1 MITMSNNNPTET
13 KTLNIKRTICIG
25 LGGTGRDILMQ
36 IRRLIVDRYGKLSE
50 LPVVSF
56 VHIDTD
62 KNASQTTGLKT
73 GDTYH
78 GENILFKPAEIVTA
92 TMNKQE
98 IDDLSKGLERRN
110 PHERTSPYDHIGTW
124 FPKQILKDIKSIEN
138 GAGAIRPVGRL
149 AFFHNYSK
157 IHQAIDIA
165 DNATVGHAQKL
176 LSKNI
181 VVEPGTNIIIVGSLC
196 GGTGSGTFIDMAYS
210 LREKYGYEI
219 DSEITAYLIIAPE
232 LYGNTPSVKA
242 NTYAALKE
250 LNYYTGQGTT
260 FKANYDPVN
269 LFSVKEN
276 RPPFDFVYLVGNR
289 TNSGHKIVRKEK
301 LSQIIAHKIFADFA
315 EEISINIKG
324 HRDNVKKYFSV
335 YDEHPRPNVQRYLTF
350 GLAKIYFPR
359 DLTIAI
365 CLNKVKIKLINFWL
379 YGEGQSPDSAE
390 LLDKFLLNWQSKNE
404 TNPSIFKA
412 KLEAITQENDK
423 TFKQVLKTWLSKNQQ
438 EIDDCKNAE
447 DRQRFIDKIRS
458 EIKNQFKKVQPG
470 ETENIRG
477 SWLTQLQ
484 KNSLKLEKQFTQDI
498 IDYLANLLEPKN
510 PHFGL
515 DNSRGWL
522 EALLTKLNEFVK
534 ELEEEKEKATAFV
547 TIENIEKKWQDY
559 CQKFEDIETD
569 KKAFLGIG
577 GKSNNTKNKEFQEEA
592 NQGIQEINKLIKRN
606 FDLTL
611 TEEALKIATNLRQL
625 VLDLKT
631 KTSNFYNLLQD
642 LEGFYNRKGEDLSHI
657 DQDEINGEAI
667 FEANDNDQYYQT
679 LLPDRERR
687 NLLVEVSHKI
697 NESATLPPSLLYFF
711 TAERIIDKKE
721 LSQTIDTNIEAKF
734 GDKTFDLTES
744 VVNRFVQKYP
754 FSDGQTRLKQIIDE
768 ADVLLPLN
776 ISDRHFVNDPDKT
789 KHIIGFKEIDNKE
802 NDQFKKLIQGLG
814 IRDDVIVKLQN
825 KNEIFIIKELGGFP
839 LRIVNGLRELRE
851 QYDRQKRL
859 YDGYN
864 LHNDSTVFFLDII
877 PPDGREMELL
887 QDDFYTC
894 LAFGKIQK
902 NINNNNY
909 YLELEDTLRDEIYEV
924 EISGIWEEALESI
937 SQNET
942 IRKYLAD
949 TVKNME
955 EEVKENP
962 NLFQDFYY
970 RNLINFVD
978 ELEKLTEYDINYNQK
993 KLVLGERPDRT
1004 SLGQDGILKRIY
1016 DRFVKIV
1023 NDAQQGEIVKKKPS
1037 LSPRKID
1044 DKQKLLTA
1052 RKNENN
1058 ENNYQTN
1065 NGEKV
1070 EVLDADVIDKNE
1082 SYYGDDNSNQ
1092 MTEEAEK
1099 EFLKRWEGVTMKDLI
1114 DLRKAGDLSD
1124 DEFEKAKKI
1133 IGGL

>member
-1 MITMSNNNPTET
+1 MPNNQATET

-36 IRRLIVDRYGKLSE
+36 IRRLIVDRYGKLNE

-62 KNASQTTGLKT
+62 KGASQVTGLKT

-78 GENILFKPAEIVTA
+78 GENILFKPSETVTA

-98 IDDLSKGLERRN
+98 IDDLTKGLERRSEY
-110 PHERTSPYDHIGTW
+110 ERQSPYDHIGSW
-124 FPKQILKDIKSIEN
+124 FPKQTLKDVKSIEN

-149 AFFHNYSK
+149 AFFHNYTK
-157 IHQAIDIA
+157 IQSSIDTA
-165 DNATVGHAQKL
+165 ENTTVGHGQKL
-176 LSKNI
+176 LTKNI
-181 VVEPGTNIIIVGSLC
+181 VVESGTNIIIVGSLC

-210 LREKYGYEI
+210 LRQKYGYEI
-219 DSEITAYLIIAPE
+219 DSEITGYLIIAPE

-250 LNYYTGQGTT
+250 LNYYTAQGTT
-260 FKANYDPVN
+260 FNANYDPVN
-269 LFSVKEN
+269 LFSVTEN

-289 TNSGHKIVRKEK
+289 TNSGHKIVKKEK
-301 LSQIIAHKIFADFA
+301 LCQVIAHKIFADFA
-315 EEISINIKG
+315 EEISGNIKG

-335 YDEHPRPNVQRYLTF
+335 YDEHPRPNAQRYLTF
-350 GLAKIYFPR
+350 GLSKIYFPR

-390 LLDKFLLNWQSKNE
+390 LLDKFLLNWQSQNE
-404 TNPSIFKA
+404 TNPNIFKA
-412 KLEAITQENDK
+412 KLEAITVENDK
-423 TFKQVLKTWLSKNQQ
+423 TFKQVLKNWLNRNQG
-438 EIDDCKNAE
+438 EIENCKNAD
-447 DRQRFIDKIRS
+447 DRQRFIDKMRS
-458 EIKNQFKKVQPG
+458 ELKSQFKKVQFG

-477 SWLTQLQ
+477 VWLTQLQ
-484 KNSLKLEKQFTQDI
+484 KNSLKLEKQFSQDI
-498 IDYLANLLEPKN
+498 IDYLAKLLEPAN
-510 PHFGL
+510 PHFAL

-522 EALLTKLNEFVK
+522 EAILTKLNEYVN
-534 ELEEEKEKATAFV
+534 ELEEEKQKTSAFV
-547 TIENIEKKWQDY
+547 TIENIEKKWQDS
-559 CQKFEDIETD
+559 CQRFEDIETD
-569 KKAFLGIG
+569 KKGLLGFG
-577 GKSNNTKNKEFQEEA
+577 GKSNNTKNKEFQETA
-592 NQGIQEINKLIKRN
+592 NQSIQEINKLIKRN

-611 TEEALKIATNLRQL
+611 TEESLKIVTNLRYL
-625 VLDLKT
+625 VQQLKT
-631 KTSNFYNLLQD
+631 QASNFYNLLQD
-642 LEGFYNRKGEDLSHI
+642 LETFYNRKGEDLSHI
-657 DQDEINGEAI
+657 DDDEINGEAV
-667 FEANDNDQYYQT
+667 FEADDNDQYYQT

-711 TAERIIDKKE
+711 TAERVIDNKE
-721 LSQTIDTNIEAKF
+721 LTQTIDRNIEAKF

-754 FSDGQTRLKQIIDE
+754 FSDGQIRLKQIIDE

-776 ISDRHFVNDPDKT
+776 SNAPYFVNDADKT
-789 KHIIGFKEIDNKE
+789 KQIIGFKQTDDRE
-802 NDQFKKLIQGLG
+802 NQQFRDLITKG
-814 IRDDVIVKLQN
+814 IGINSDVIIPLQT
-825 KNEIFIIKELGGFP
+825 KNEIVIIKEFAGFP

-864 LHNDSTVFFLDII
+864 LHNDSQVFFLDII
-877 PPDGREMELL
+877 PPEGREMELL
-887 QDDFYTC
+887 QDNFYTC

-902 NINNNNY
+902 TGDNKNY
-909 YLELEDTLRDEIYEV
+909 YLELEDKLRGEFYQV
-924 EISGIWEEALESI
+924 EISSIWEESL
-937 SQNET
+937 ET
-942 IRKYLAD
+942 ITQNDTIKNYLID
-949 TVKNME
+949 TVKNIE

-962 NLFQDFYY
+962 NSFQEIYY
-970 RNLINFVD
+970 PNLIKFVD

-1004 SLGQDGILKRIY
+1004 SLGKDGILKRIY

-1023 NDAQQGEIVKKKPS
+1023 NNAQQRQNVKEKQQ
-1037 LSPRKID
+1037 LLAQKINE
-1044 DKQKLLTA
+1044 KQKLLTA
-1052 RKNENN
+1052 ENN
-1058 ENNYQTN
+1058 INNVKN
-1065 NGEKV
+1065 K
-1070 EVLDADVIDKNE
+1070 EVLEVDIIADTGDNSIQITEEIDK
-1082 SYYGDDNSNQ
+1082 
-1092 MTEEAEK
+1092 
-1099 EFLKRWEGVTMKDLI
+1099 EFITRWEGVNIVQLMQWYEKGMLN
-1114 DLRKAGDLSD
+1114 D

>member
-1 MITMSNNNPTET
+1 MPNNNPTET

-78 GENILFKPAEIVTA
+78 GENILFKPAETVTA

-124 FPKQILKDIKSIEN
+124 FPKQILKDVKSIEN

-157 IHQAIDIA
+157 IHQAIDTA
-165 DNATVGHAQKL
+165 DNATVGHAQRL

-181 VVEPGTNIIIVGSLC
+181 VVESGTNIIIIGSLC

-219 DSEITAYLIIAPE
+219 DTDITAYLIIAPE

-250 LNYYTGQGTT
+250 LNYYTAQGTN
-260 FKANYDPVN
+260 FSANYDPVN
-269 LFSVKEN
+269 LFSVSEN

-335 YDEHPRPNVQRYLTF
+335 YDEHPRPNAQRYLTF

-390 LLDKFLLNWQSKNE
+390 LLDKFLLNWQSKNDI
-404 TNPSIFKA
+404 NPSIFKA

-438 EIDDCKNAE
+438 EIDNCKNAE
-447 DRQRFIDKIRS
+447 DRQRFIEKIRS
-458 EIKNQFKKVQPG
+458 EIKSQFKKVQQG

-484 KNSLKLEKQFTQDI
+484 KNSVKLEKQFTQDI
-498 IDYLANLLEPKN
+498 LNYFANLLEPSN
-510 PHFGL
+510 PNFAL

-522 EALLTKLNEFVK
+522 EALLTKLNEYVK

-547 TIENIEKKWQDY
+547 TIENIDKKWQDS
-559 CQKFEDIETD
+559 CQKIEDIETD
-569 KKAFLGIG
+569 KKGFLGIG

-592 NQGIQEINKLIKRN
+592 NQGIQDINKLIKCN

-625 VLDLKT
+625 VLELKT

-657 DQDEINGEAI
+657 DDDEINGEAV
-667 FEANDNDQYYQT
+667 FEADDNDQYYQN

-697 NESATLPPSLLYFF
+697 NESATLPPSLLHFF
-711 TAERIIDKKE
+711 TAGRIIDDKE
-721 LSQTIDTNIEAKF
+721 LSQTIDSNIEAKF

-776 ISDRHFVNDPDKT
+776 SNAPYFVNDADKT
-789 KHIIGFKEIDNKE
+789 KQIIGFKQTDDRENK
-802 NDQFKKLIQGLG
+802 QFKDLLKDIPIQSDMLVP
-814 IRDDVIVKLQN
+814 IQT
-825 KNEIFIIKELGGFP
+825 KNEIFIIKEFAGFP

-864 LHNDSTVFFLDII
+864 LHNDSQVFFLDII

-902 NINNNNY
+902 NTDNNNY
-909 YLELEDTLRDEIYEV
+909 YLELEDTFRDEYYDV
-924 EISGIWEEALESI
+924 EISGIWEEALETV
-937 SQNET
+937 SQNDT
-942 IRKYLAD
+942 IRKHLAD
-949 TVKNME
+949 TVKNIE
-955 EEVKENP
+955 EEVRENP
-962 NLFQDFYY
+962 DLFQEIYY
-970 RNLINFVD
+970 ENLKKFVD
-978 ELEKLTEYDINYNQK
+978 ELDALTEYDINYSQK
-993 KLVLGERPDRT
+993 KLVLGERADRT
-1004 SLGQDGILKRIY
+1004 SLGKDGILKRIY
-1016 DRFVKIV
+1016 DRFINIV
-1023 NDAQQGEIVKKKPS
+1023 NEAQQGGIVKKKRS
-1037 LSPRKID
+1037 LSARKNEQQ
-1044 DKQKLLTA
+1044 QKLLTSG
-1052 RKNENN
+1052 KTENN
-1058 ENNYQTN
+1058 GKNYQAN
-1065 NGEKV
+1065 NSKNTDIV
-1070 EVLDADVIDKNE
+1070 EADVIYETE
-1082 SYYGDDNSNQ
+1082 SDYWEDNSNTI
-1092 MTEEAEK
+1092 TEEFDQ
-1099 EFLKRWEGVTMKDLI
+1099 EFRKQWGGVNMQKVFDLHDKNI
-1114 DLRKAGDLSD
+1114 ISD
-1124 DEFEKAKKI
+1124 ETLKKI
-1133 IGGL
+1133 IRFNGG

>member
-1 MITMSNNNPTET
+1 MPNNNSTDT

-110 PHERTSPYDHIGTW
+110 PHERTSPYYHIGTW
-124 FPKQILKDIKSIEN
+124 FPKQILKDVKSIEN

-157 IHQAIDIA
+157 IHQAINTA
-165 DNATVGHAQKL
+165 DNATVGHAQRL

-181 VVEPGTNIIIVGSLC
+181 VVDPGTNIIIVGSLC

-232 LYGNTPSVKA
+232 LYGDTPSVKA

-250 LNYYTGQGTT
+250 LNYYTAQGTN
-260 FKANYDPVN
+260 FDANYDPVN
-269 LFSVKEN
+269 LFSVSEN

-301 LSQIIAHKIFADFA
+301 LSQIVAHKIFADFA
-315 EEISINIKG
+315 EEISVNIKG

-335 YDEHPRPNVQRYLTF
+335 YDEHPRPNAQRYLTF

-404 TNPSIFKA
+404 TNPNIFKA

-423 TFKQVLKTWLSKNQQ
+423 TFKQLLKNWLSRNQQ
-438 EIDDCKNAE
+438 EIDNCKNGE
-447 DRQRFIDKIRS
+447 ERQRLIDKIRT
-458 EIKNQFKKVQPG
+458 EIKSQFKKVQPG

-477 SWLTQLQ
+477 SWLTQLL
-484 KNSLKLEKQFTQDI
+484 KNSIKLEKQFTQDI
-498 IDYLANLLEPKN
+498 FNYFANLLEPSN
-510 PHFGL
+510 PNFAL

-522 EALLTKLNEFVK
+522 EALLTKLNEYVK
-534 ELEEEKEKATAFV
+534 ELEEEKEKNTAFI
-547 TIENIEKKWQDY
+547 TLENIDKKWQDS
-559 CQKFEDIETD
+559 CQIFEDIETD
-569 KKAFLGIG
+569 KKGLFGIG
-577 GKSNNTKNKEFQEEA
+577 GKSNKTKNKEFQEEA
-592 NQGIQEINKLIKRN
+592 SQSIQDINKLIKRN

-611 TEEALKIATNLRQL
+611 AEEALKIATNLRQL
-625 VLDLKT
+625 LLELKT

-657 DQDEINGEAI
+657 DEDEINGEAV
-667 FEANDNDQYYQT
+667 FEADDNDQYYQT

-697 NESATLPPSLLYFF
+697 NESVTLPPSLLYFF
-711 TAERIIDKKE
+711 TAGRIIDDKE
-721 LSQTIDTNIEAKF
+721 LSQTIDANIEAKF

-776 ISDRHFVNDPDKT
+776 SNAPYFVKDADKT
-789 KHIIGFKEIDNKE
+789 KQIIGFKQTDDRENK
-802 NDQFKKLIQGLG
+802 QFKDFLKDIPIQSDMLVP
-814 IRDDVIVKLQN
+814 IQT
-825 KNEIFIIKELGGFP
+825 KNEIFIIKEFGGFP

-851 QYDRQKRL
+851 QYERQKRL

-864 LHNDSTVFFLDII
+864 LHNDSQVFFLDII

-902 NINNNNY
+902 NLDNNNY
-909 YLELEDTLRDEIYEV
+909 YLELEDTFRDEIYDV
-924 EISGIWEEALESI
+924 EISGIWEESLETI

-942 IRKYLAD
+942 IRKHLAD
-949 TVKNME
+949 TVTTME
-955 EEVKENP
+955 EEVRENP
-962 NLFQDFYY
+962 DLFQEVYY
-970 RNLINFVD
+970 PNLIKFVD
-978 ELEKLTEYDINYNQK
+978 ELDELTEYDINYSQK

-1004 SLGQDGILKRIY
+1004 SLGKDGILKRIY
-1016 DRFVKIV
+1016 DKFIKIV
-1023 NDAQQGEIVKKKPS
+1023 NDAQEGNNVKKKRS
-1037 LSPRKID
+1037 LSARK
-1044 DKQKLLTA
+1044 KAQEQKLLTSG
-1052 RKNENN
+1052 KTENN
-1058 ENNYQTN
+1058 GKNYQTN
-1065 NGEKV
+1065 KGKNTDILE
-1070 EVLDADVIDKNE
+1070 ADVIYENE
-1082 SYYGDDNSNQ
+1082 SDLWHDDSNII
-1092 MTEEAEK
+1092 TEKIDK

-1114 DLRKAGDLSD
+1114 DLRKVGDLSD

>member
-1 MITMSNNNPTET
+1 MPNNNPTDT

-98 IDDLSKGLERRN
+98 IDDLSKGLERRSEY
-110 PHERTSPYDHIGTW
+110 ERQSPYDHIGTW
-124 FPKQILKDIKSIEN
+124 FPKQILKDVKSIEN

-157 IHQAIDIA
+157 IHQAIDTA

-176 LSKNI
+176 LNKNI
-181 VVEPGTNIIIVGSLC
+181 VVDPGTNIIIIGSLC

-219 DSEITAYLIIAPE
+219 DSDITAYLIIAPE

-250 LNYYTGQGTT
+250 LNYYTAQGTN
-260 FKANYDPVN
+260 FDANYDPVN
-269 LFSVKEN
+269 LFSVTEN

-289 TNSGHKIVRKEK
+289 TNSGYKIVRKEK

-315 EEISINIKG
+315 EEISVNIKG

-335 YDEHPRPNVQRYLTF
+335 YDEHPRPNAQRYLTF

-390 LLDKFLLNWQSKNE
+390 LLDKFLLNWQSQNE
-404 TNPSIFKA
+404 TNPNIFKA

-438 EIDDCKNAE
+438 EIDNCKNAE

-477 SWLTQLQ
+477 AWLTQLQ

-498 IDYLANLLEPKN
+498 LNYLANLLEPAN
-510 PHFGL
+510 PNFAL

-522 EALLTKLNEFVK
+522 EALLTKLNEYVK
-534 ELEEEKEKATAFV
+534 ELEEEKEKATTFV
-547 TIENIEKKWQDY
+547 TIENIDKKWQNS
-559 CQKFEDIETD
+559 CQRFEDIETD
-569 KKAFLGIG
+569 KKGFLGIG

-625 VLDLKT
+625 VLELKT
-631 KTSNFYNLLQD
+631 KTNNFYNLLQD

-657 DQDEINGEAI
+657 DDDEINGEAV
-667 FEANDNDQYYQT
+667 FEADDNDQYYQT

-697 NESATLPPSLLYFF
+697 NESVTLPPSLLHFF
-711 TAERIIDKKE
+711 TAGRIIDDKE
-721 LSQTIDTNIEAKF
+721 LSQSIDGNIEAKF
-734 GDKTFDLTES
+734 GDKTLDLTES

-754 FSDGQTRLKQIIDE
+754 FSDGRIRLKQIIDE

-776 ISDRHFVNDPDKT
+776 SNAPYFINEGDKT
-789 KHIIGFKEIDNKE
+789 KQIVAFKQTDDRENK
-802 NDQFKKLIQGLG
+802 QFKDLLKDIPISSDMLVPIQS
-814 IRDDVIVKLQN
+814 
-825 KNEIFIIKELGGFP
+825 KNEIFIIKEFAGFP

-851 QYDRQKRL
+851 QYDRQKKL

-864 LHNDSTVFFLDII
+864 LHNDSQVFFLDII

-902 NINNNNY
+902 NTDNNSY
-909 YLELEDTLRDEIYEV
+909 YLDLKDELRGETYGL

-949 TVKNME
+949 TVKTME
-955 EEVKENP
+955 EEVRENP

-1004 SLGQDGILKRIY
+1004 SLGKDGILKRIY

-1023 NDAQQGEIVKKKPS
+1023 NDTQQGEIVNKKSS
-1037 LSPRKID
+1037 LSGRKNEQS
-1044 DKQKLLTA
+1044 QKLL
-1052 RKNENN
+1052 KSGNN
-1058 ENNYQTN
+1058 QNNGNNHQTN
-1065 NGEKV
+1065 NGKDT
-1070 EVLDADVIDKNE
+1070 EVLEADVIYENE
-1082 SYYGDDNSNQ
+1082 FDYWDDNSNQ

-1099 EFLKRWEGVTMKDLI
+1099 KFLKRWEGVTMKDLI
-1114 DLRKAGDLSD
+1114 DLRKAGDLND

>member
-1 MITMSNNNPTET
+1 MPNNNPTET

-78 GENILFKPAEIVTA
+78 GENILFKPAETVTA

-124 FPKQILKDIKSIEN
+124 FPKQILKDVKSIEN

-157 IHQAIDIA
+157 IHEAIDTA
-165 DNATVGHAQKL
+165 DNATVGHAQRL

-181 VVEPGTNIIIVGSLC
+181 VVESGTNIIIIGSLC

-219 DSEITAYLIIAPE
+219 DTDITAYLIIAPE

-250 LNYYTGQGTT
+250 LNYYTAQGTN
-260 FKANYDPVN
+260 FSANYDPVN
-269 LFSVKEN
+269 LFSVSEN

-335 YDEHPRPNVQRYLTF
+335 YDEHPRPNAQRYLTF

-404 TNPSIFKA
+404 SSPNIFKA
-412 KLEAITQENDK
+412 KLEGITLEKDK
-423 TFKQVLKTWLSKNQQ
+423 PFKQVLNTWLNKNKTD
-438 EIDDCKNAE
+438 IDNVKNTD
-447 DRQRFIDKIRS
+447 DRQRFIEKIRS

-484 KNSLKLEKQFTQDI
+484 KNSVKLEKQFTQDI
-498 IDYLANLLEPKN
+498 LNYLANLLEPSN
-510 PHFGL
+510 PNFAL

-522 EALLTKLNEFVK
+522 EALLTKLNEYIK
-534 ELEEEKEKATAFV
+534 ELEEEKEKDNIFITS
-547 TIENIEKKWQDY
+547 ENVDKKWQDS
-559 CQKFEDIETD
+559 CQVFEDIETN
-569 KKAFLGIG
+569 KKGFLGMG
-577 GKSNNTKNKEFQEEA
+577 GKSNKAKNQEFQEEI
-592 NQGIQEINKLIKRN
+592 NQSLRDINKLIQRN

-625 VLDLKT
+625 VQELKT

-642 LEGFYNRKGEDLSHI
+642 LESFYNRKGEDLSHI
-657 DQDEINGEAI
+657 DDDEINGEAV
-667 FEANDNDQYYQT
+667 FEADDNDQYYQS

-697 NESATLPPSLLYFF
+697 NESATLPPSLLHFF
-711 TAERIIDKKE
+711 TAGRIIDDKE
-721 LSQTIDTNIEAKF
+721 LSQTIDSNIEAKF

-776 ISDRHFVNDPDKT
+776 SNAPYFVNDADKT
-789 KHIIGFKEIDNKE
+789 KQIIGFKQTDDRENKQFRDLITE
-802 NDQFKKLIQGLG
+802 NIG
-814 IRDDVIVKLQN
+814 INSDVIIPLQT
-825 KNEIFIIKELGGFP
+825 KNEIVIIKEFAGFP

-864 LHNDSTVFFLDII
+864 LHNDSQVFFLDII
-877 PPDGREMELL
+877 PPDGRPMELL

-894 LAFGKIQK
+894 LAFGKIEK
-902 NINNNNY
+902 NTDFNCY
-909 YLELEDTLRDEIYEV
+909 QFTLEDRITNRPYYV
-924 EISGIWEEALESI
+924 EISLVWEQALEEI
-937 SQNET
+937 SNNDDLK
-942 IRKYLAD
+942 KYL
-949 TVKNME
+949 KNMVIEIE
-955 EEVKENP
+955 EDLKNNP
-962 NLFQDFYY
+962 NRFQEFYQQH
-970 RNLINFVD
+970 LINFVD
-978 ELEKLTEYDINYNQK
+978 ELNSLTEYDLNFSQK
-993 KLVLGERPDRT
+993 KLVLGEMT
-1004 SLGQDGILKRIY
+1004 SREKLGSDGILGRIY
-1016 DRFVKIV
+1016 DKLMKIIK
-1023 NDAQQGEIVKKKPS
+1023 DAQQNENIQDKSLLSGKKNEQQ
-1037 LSPRKID
+1037 
-1044 DKQKLLTA
+1044 QKLLTSS
-1052 RKNENN
+1052 KTENN
-1058 ENNYQTN
+1058 GKNYQTN
-1065 NGEKV
+1065 QTNNNKNV
-1070 EVLDADVIDKNE
+1070 EVLEADFWEDKT
-1082 SYYGDDNSNQ
+1082 NQ
-1092 MTEEAEK
+1092 MTEEFDR

-1114 DLRKAGDLSD
+1114 DLRKAGDLND